1 MPDRVNTAFL
11 RQIFRED
18 TGDRLEMVATLGD
31 RSISLGRDPSC
42 EIAIDINTYG
52 AVSRRHA
59 EIRPIFARKR
69 FEGWEICDLN
79 SANGTFINGKILY
92 GCQRLQHGDRLQL
105 TKDGPKFLFE
115 MLSELSDQPVTRP
128 ENNLDRLTSPSNS
141 SAAKREIRSASQSI
155 HQSVINPS
163 VIQRNQR
170 PRSQITNLTLTKLIP
185 IFSTGG
191 EIWNQAYLL
200 PGMVTVF
207 FVVMMFAFLGQP
219 QLFNLTISAYISL
232 AAYYFVY
239 RLCGKNKPWWV
250 ILGAALCTAGVLN
263 SPILQAFLWFFYEV
277 LPGTA
282 PRGQVNFFS
291 VLIAMFFGA
300 GLMEE
305 LLKAIPIFALWL
317 VGLKLSKKW
326 RSRIGISEPLDGI
339 LIGAASAV
347 GFTLTETLGLYVPNI
362 IQSVASQAV
371 GSEIAELTGLQLLI
385 PRVLGSVAG
394 HMAYSGYFGYFI
406 GLSVMKPS
414 LRWQILTI
422 GYLSAALLH
431 ALWNTSAIVSFWLLA
446 IVGGISYAFLVAA
459 ILKAHS
465 FSSK

>member
-1 MPDRVNTAFL
+1 MSDRVNIAFL
-11 RQIFRED
+11 RQIFHED
-18 TGDRLEMVATLGD
+18 QRDRLEMVATLGD

-59 EIRPIFARKR
+59 EIRPIFTRKR

-79 SANGTFINGKILY
+79 SANGTFINGQILY
-92 GCQRLQHGDRLQL
+92 GCQRLRHGDRLQL
-105 TKDGPKFLFE
+105 TKDGPEFLFE
-115 MLSELSDQPVTRP
+115 MISELSEQPVTRP
-128 ENNLDRLTSPSNS
+128 ENNLDQSANS
-141 SAAKREIRSASQSI
+141 VNSQGSQSTYPSI
-155 HQSVINPS
+155 HPS
-163 VIQRNQR
+163 IVNKSAIQRHQR

-191 EIWNQAYLL
+191 DLWTQAYFL
-200 PGMVTVF
+200 PGMVTVL

-263 SPILQAFLWFFYEV
+263 SPILQAFLWFFYQV

-282 PRGQVNFFS
+282 PTGQANFFN

-305 LLKAIPIFALWL
+305 LLKALPIFALWL
-317 VGLKLSKKW
+317 VGLKLSKRW

-371 GSEIAELTGLQLLI
+371 SSEIAELTGLQLLI

-414 LRWQILTI
+414 LRWQILAI

-431 ALWNTSAIVSFWLLA
+431 ALWNTSAIISFWLLA